1 MLFLTWPISKL
12 LGAQTRWSSFSQ
24 NLTVDSCFF
33 SFGEPTVV
41 ISTTF
46 PLSLQTATRSS
57 LSETRQDS
65 GRRREA
71 SPSALGSPPPLS
83 SPPPQTS
90 TGIRPPHSGSPTRP
104 SRLDR
109 RLPPEDSASIVLTM
123 ASVTYYLDGNVVKAI
138 IPPKNKVLDVTK
150 LIDDLNQH
158 SLNSNARELLEC
170 SVCLTATD
178 PPLHQCSSGR
188 GGVYLSASLP
198 KSYSFFCSCS
208 GQVPYFDGTDY
219 TSWMH
224 SMKVHLKAIY

>member
-109 RLPPEDSASIVLTM
+109 RLPPE
-123 ASVTYYLDGNVVKAI
+123 
-138 IPPKNKVLDVTK
+138 
-150 LIDDLNQH
+150 H

>member
-109 RLPPEDSASIVLTM
+109 RLPPE
-123 ASVTYYLDGNVVKAI
+123 
-138 IPPKNKVLDVTK
+138 
-150 LIDDLNQH
+150 
-158 SLNSNARELLEC
+158 
-170 SVCLTATD
+170 
-178 PPLHQCSSGR
+178 CSSGR